1 MKKLLILLFLFVSFA
16 SLAQNNEAKIKD
28 IKHFLVVSGAINAVK
43 VTIENMVNSMKNSAT
58 NNNLPEGFLDEFKKE
73 INYQEFVELYIPIYD
88 KHFSHQEIR
97 DMIIF
102 YETPTGKKLV
112 EKTPMLLTE
121 SMNAGREWGQKMG
134 IKVYEKMQ
142 KKQANSN

>member
-1 MKKLLILLFLFVSFA
+1 MKKSLTLLFLFVSFA

-43 VTIENMVNSMKNSAT
+43 VTIENMVNSMKNSTA

-142 KKQANSN
+142 KKQANTN